1 MAFGQSSGPPASPKE
16 IEALAEL
23 IERLDFGTFRQARH
37 HLGLTQR
44 QANGK
49 FTRAEIAELTERLIE
64 EHGDPDLDD
73 LLTETKLGTPPVV
86 DSAPASGPQPVAK
99 RARSAPTPK
108 KRTPPGRS
116 VPAAA
121 PEPRE
126 YSAAD
131 EEAAARLPDGLLAD
145 ELTRRGWCCIPP
157 LADA

>member
-73 LLTETKLGTPPVV
+73 MLTETKLGTQPVV
-86 DSAPASGPQPVAK
+86 DSAPALGPRPVAK
-99 RARSAPTPK
+99 RARSAPVPK
-108 KRTPPGRS
+108 KRPSADSAKDSEPG
-116 VPAAA
+116 V
-121 PEPRE
+121 

-131 EEAAARLPDGLLAD
+131 EETAARLPDGLLAD

>member
-16 IEALAEL
+16 IAALAEL
-23 IERLDFGTFRQARH
+23 LERLDFGTFRQARH

-73 LLTETKLGTPPVV
+73 MLTETRLGTEPAT
-86 DSAPASGPQPVAK
+86 DSASASPPK
-99 RARSAPTPK
+99 RSAQRTRSAPIPK
-108 KRTPPGRS
+108 KR
-116 VPAAA
+116 AATGPVETSEA
-121 PEPRE
+121 VV

-131 EEAAARLPDGLLAD
+131 EVAAARLPVGLLAD

-157 LADA
+157 LDAAG